1 MKKEFYTTILKA
13 LEEHRLGDALYTLKD
28 LSKQVNNWSAA
39 SRVEELSLSYD
50 MMLQYMER
58 GVKDDQRLDLYRQ
71 FLRKAYELADEIHV
85 NSLKSAVDSELPA
98 KIRELENLSEQIKN
112 NRYDRNSSLYEQST
126 EKLQDERYKLSRNL
140 FDILSDGIL
149 WDAEI
154 QHAMTSFLNSPLVF
168 TNDKALIA
176 SAVTL
181 SLFKRFDV
189 GKIDFL
195 FTCYQLMDEELNIVR
210 QRSFVGLVLVY
221 LLHCKRMEEYP
232 ELTAR
237 LRLLSDEARFQKDL
251 AGLQIQLLMTLE
263 TQNIQRRMQEE
274 IIPSMMKNPKF
285 RASKFGFDEMDFLS
299 QNNDSNP
306 EWGDENLQEIE
317 KQIGQLSELQ
327 ADGADIYMGTFSHL
341 KSNSFFS
348 HVANWFVPFEM
359 GHPAVS
365 KLFSAKQNP
374 VIPSVL
380 QQFLQSEALCD
391 SDKYSFC
398 LMALSIP
405 TMQMD
410 QMRQMLDQMQSP
422 EGSGV
427 HDFLQKKPF
436 DSIAMRKHYL
446 QDLYRYFKLCPH
458 KQYVDDVFLR
468 NLVLTDYPQLRMCF
482 HDMRSIQDI
491 ANFAFKQKNYTLAL
505 SFYRFLEENKAVNS
519 VVLQKMGACY
529 QATKQYGLAI
539 DVLEKVN
546 LLKPNSKW
554 VLTHLAQC
562 YSAVGNYDKASVY
575 YQMVELMDTED
586 QSVIYS
592 LGKCLVHNGEYAEAL
607 KRFYKLDFLLPNNS
621 KIQRAIAWCLILT
634 RKPQQASV
642 YYRRLLDKSPKSEDY
657 LNAGHA
663 MWMQGDVV
671 EAVSCYVHAFTPDNV
686 SNTTAIIEKM
696 AEDKAELAYYGI
708 TMDDIRIMAD
718 LLAKQIWKN

>member
-1 MKKEFYTTILKA
+1 MKKELYMTILKA

-85 NSLKSAVDSELPA
+85 NSLKSAVYSELPA
-98 KIRELENLSEQIKN
+98 KIRGLEKLSEQIKN
-112 NRYDRNSSLYEQST
+112 NRYDRNSSLYEQSA
-126 EKLQDERYKLSRNL
+126 EKLQEERYKLSRDL
-140 FDILSDGIL
+140 FDILSDGVL

-154 QHAMTSFLNSPLVF
+154 QHFMTAFLNSPLVF
-168 TNDKALIA
+168 ANDKALIT

-210 QRSFVGLVLVY
+210 QRSFVGLVLVC

-285 RASKFGFDEMDFLS
+285 RVSKFGFDEMDFLS

-341 KSNSFFS
+341 KSNAFFS
-348 HVANWFVPFEM
+348 HVANWFVPFDM

-365 KLFSAKQNP
+365 KLFSARQNP

-380 QQFLQSEALCD
+380 QQFLRSEALCD

-422 EGSGV
+422 EGSGAY
-427 HDFLQKKPF
+427 DFLQKKPF
-436 DSIAMRKHYL
+436 DSIVMRKHYL
-446 QDLYRYFKLCPH
+446 QDLYRFFKLCPH
-458 KQYVDDVFLR
+458 KQYVDDVFSK

-519 VVLQKMGACY
+519 VALQKMGACY

-539 DVLEKVN
+539 DVLERVN

-562 YSAVGNYDKASVY
+562 HSAVGNYDKASVY

-607 KRFYKLDFLLPNNS
+607 KRFYKLDFLLPNNN
-621 KIQRAIAWCLILT
+621 KIQRAIAWSLILT
-634 RKPQQASV
+634 RKPQQAIV

-663 MWMQGDVV
+663 MWMQGDVP
-671 EAVSCYVHAFTPDNV
+671 EAVSCYVHSFNPDNV
-686 SNTTAIIEKM
+686 QNTAAIIDKM

-718 LLAKQIWKN
+718 ILAKQIWKN